1 MTHEHT
7 HILQGLESSDSLK
20 VIETLEELR
29 VSGKVADIPVL
40 IEILHLTRNPEIK
53 SKIIES
59 KAQCGGGSLPQLE
72 FNSYA
77 VELDF
82 EGSNKKFVDGLYKK
96 LLRSSTPVLSIL
108 REGNIVFDVLTIQHN
123 EINIIAGTIGNCFNE
138 LHVEK

>member
-1 MTHEHT
+1 M
-7 HILQGLESSDSLK
+7 LCRNK
-20 VIETLEELR
+20 EELFALAQDLQK
-29 VSGKVADIPVL
+29 SLDKFG
-40 IEILHLTRNPEIK
+40 IK